1 MGITDTKGVSVKRG
15 ISANWHLNWHWYM
28 LVALAPSQEGDLLH
42 GLQQHICHQL
52 DYDELM

>member
-1 MGITDTKGVSVKRG
+1 MHREAHNQRHHTERG
-15 ISANWHLNWHWYM
+15 TAYM